1 MALQTSGAISLN
13 DIQGEFG
20 SSNPI
25 SINEY
30 YRGGANVPNTSVNN
44 SIPTSGTIAFS
55 NFYGG
60 ASASVDNNVSFTMQ
74 EYTIGSG
81 KIAFQYRGANS
92 SMSDGSLTTNN
103 LNSYTIT
110 DIAKVFPDPS
120 NIFGM
125 AVTFSGTGNGYNAYT
140 TGLVRGLSWSG
151 GSASFNTPS
160 SGNNTLNIPAVTSLN
175 NLLQNNLG
183 NSVTMTFTY

>member
-1 MALQTSGAISLN
+1 MALQSSGAISLN

-25 SINEY
+25 GINEF
-30 YRGGANVPNTSVNN
+30 YRGGANVPNTSVNS

-60 ASASVDNNVSFTMQ
+60 ASASPDNNVSFTMQ
-74 EYTIGSG
+74 EYTISSG
-81 KIAFQYRGANS
+81 KVTFGYRGANS

-125 AVTFSGTGNGYNAYT
+125 SITFSNTGDGYNAYT
-140 TGLVRGLSWSG
+140 TGLVRGMSWSG
-151 GSASFNTPS
+151 GSASFNNPATGS
-160 SGNNTLNIPAVTSLN
+160 TTLTLPATTSLN
-175 NLLQNNLG
+175 TFLTNNLG